1 MEIQAIGARA
11 FSVYIAGEE
20 LERRHLD
27 PREMTAS
34 DARRI
39 VSGIVES
46 DALGTVSLELYPGR
60 HEVLIFVR
68 RSSGE
73 PEFFAFTDF
82 EALLS
87 AVMECGGELT
97 ASLFYYEGRYILAV
111 WVMDGVRPETLF
123 EFGAPLDMPGEY
135 LLHLREHGVTI
146 CDGDA
151 AARLREAFWGGGE

>member
-11 FSVYIAGEE
+11 FSVYIAGEG
-20 LERRHLD
+20 LEKRHLD
-27 PREMTAS
+27 PKEMTAS

-39 VSGIVES
+39 VSGIVEN

-73 PEFFAFTDF
+73 PEFFAFTDL
-82 EALLS
+82 ETLLAAIS
-87 AVMECGGELT
+87 ECGEELT

-111 WVMDGVRPETLF
+111 WTMDRTRPETLF
-123 EFGAPLDMPGEY
+123 EFGTPLYMPGEY
-135 LLHLREHGVTI
+135 LLHLREHARGV

-151 AARLREAFWGGGE
+151 AARLREAFCGGGK